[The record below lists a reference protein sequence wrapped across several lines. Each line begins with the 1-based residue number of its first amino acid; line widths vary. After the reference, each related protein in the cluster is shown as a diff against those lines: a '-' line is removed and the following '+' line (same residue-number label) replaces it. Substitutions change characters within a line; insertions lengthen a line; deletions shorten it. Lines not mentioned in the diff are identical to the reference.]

1 VLLSSP
7 WLRRLPMTSDA
18 REYSGQD
25 PSEQQPSPE
34 GQDRFERLLD
44 GLLRPQD
51 SLRGQQQ
58 QLWACLQSMK
68 SLTAA
73 VVQQLASEPLSL
85 AWQTIGHRQVLS
97 DLRALQAW
105 LLSLELLLQRT
116 GEVGWPHAGQRLAQ
130 QLVGPLAPDPYGEQW
145 MRLNQLL
152 DCSTLDG

>member
-1 VLLSSP
+1 
-7 WLRRLPMTSDA
+7 MTSDA

-105 LLSLELLLQRT
+105 LLSLELLCCSMYRRRGSIMSTPRPQRWW
-116 GEVGWPHAGQRLAQ
+116 VAIFSM
-130 QLVGPLAPDPYGEQW
+130 V
-145 MRLNQLL
+145 
-152 DCSTLDG
+152 

>member
-1 VLLSSP
+1 
-7 WLRRLPMTSDA
+7 MTSDA
-18 REYSGQD
+18 REFSGQD

-97 DLRALQAW
+97 DLMALQAW

-152 DCSTLDG
+152 ECSTLDG